1 MEIDDFKAYQKKL
14 QGYHLPF
21 YMHEKYERIP
31 EDDPGNRYKVRGKKM
46 PFQEVKK
53 MVQEIRDKREKDR
66 QD

>member
-46 PFQEVKK
+46 PF
-53 MVQEIRDKREKDR
+53 
-66 QD
+66 